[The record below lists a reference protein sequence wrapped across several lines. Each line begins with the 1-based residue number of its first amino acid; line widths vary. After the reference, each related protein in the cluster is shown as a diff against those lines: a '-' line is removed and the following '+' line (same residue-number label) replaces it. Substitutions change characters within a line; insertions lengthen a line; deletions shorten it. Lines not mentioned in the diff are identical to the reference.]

1 MSHPTLYDLGGPPE
15 NIQLAQAVFQQDAR
29 GRGLIPGGMA
39 DVNLCDDSGGDRNK
53 LDESEIE
60 EWFEG
65 LK

>member
-1 MSHPTLYDLGGPPE
+1 MKVAANDRDEFDELVRHPKYACIVADL
-15 NIQLAQAVFQQDAR
+15 V
-29 GRGLIPGGMA
+29 A